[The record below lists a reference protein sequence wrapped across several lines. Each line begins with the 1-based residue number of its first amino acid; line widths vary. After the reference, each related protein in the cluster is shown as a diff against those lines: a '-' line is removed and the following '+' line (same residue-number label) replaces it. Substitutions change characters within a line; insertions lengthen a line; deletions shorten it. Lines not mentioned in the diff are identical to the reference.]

1 MSTTARQRVGRSWV
15 VLVTAMVLA
24 LLTILLLLSGLLVR
38 LSNDREGKPILPP
51 QVNPGDQVAGE
62 VVLTDTGL
70 LPLTVSLEP
79 RFADG
84 AQPASLPKNVDVSI
98 QRVNDGAYL
107 YKGPLTYRMGP
118 FASLGPGQATKFR
131 LTVASSDSHAQSA
144 VPLGYSW
151 YWSAQPALPRWWWI
165 PVAVAALGFAAWV
178 WRGRKYE
185 EQPA

>member
-1 MSTTARQRVGRSWV
+1 MISNRRQRLGRSWV

-38 LSNDREGKPILPP
+38 LGNDREGKPILPP
-51 QVNPGDQVAGE
+51 QVNPGHQVAGE

-84 AQPASLPKNVDVSI
+84 AQPASLPKDVEVTI
-98 QRVNDGAYL
+98 QRVNDDAYL
-107 YKGPLTYRMGP
+107 YKGPLTNQMGP
-118 FASLGPGQATKFR
+118 FASLGPGQSTKFR
-131 LTVASSDSHAQSA
+131 LTVTSSDPHAQAA

-151 YWSAQPALPRWWWI
+151 YWSAQPALPWWWWI
-165 PVAVAALGFAAWV
+165 PFAVAALGFAAWV

-185 EQPA
+185 DQAA